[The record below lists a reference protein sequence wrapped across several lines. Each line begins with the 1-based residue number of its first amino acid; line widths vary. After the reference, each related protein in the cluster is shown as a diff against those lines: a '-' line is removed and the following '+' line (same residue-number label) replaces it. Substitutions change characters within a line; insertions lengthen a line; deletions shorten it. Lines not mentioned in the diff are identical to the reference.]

1 MIQGTTTG
9 GERDERVWERKVGQA
24 RADGRQ
30 WRGRA
35 GRQGQAGAS
44 AIGEARDTRRNV
56 SSFATGATHV
66 QFVRLCAIMC
76 RLCAD
81 YVLIMGRLCAD
92 YVPIMGRLARTVA
105 GT

>member
-35 GRQGQAGAS
+35 GRHGQAGA
-44 AIGEARDTRRNV
+44 AARVEARDTRRNV

-66 QFVRLCAIMC
+66 QVIRLCTIMC
-76 RLCAD
+76 RLFA
-81 YVLIMGRLCAD
+81 VHAPPSAHRSRHIMG
-92 YVPIMGRLARTVA
+92 T
-105 GT
+105 